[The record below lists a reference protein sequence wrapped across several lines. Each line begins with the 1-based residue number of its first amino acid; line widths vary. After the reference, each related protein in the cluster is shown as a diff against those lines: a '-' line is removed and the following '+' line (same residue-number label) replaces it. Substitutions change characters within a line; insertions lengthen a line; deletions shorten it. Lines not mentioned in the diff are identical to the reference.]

1 MNNYIHIKNY
11 LPLLLMISMILLYS
25 PISFA
30 ETVIH
35 RGNGTE
41 PETLDIHKS
50 SGVPEANIQR
60 DLFEGLITE
69 AADGTLI
76 AGVAERW
83 EQDKTGKK
91 WTFYLRKELKWSDG
105 HALSAQD
112 FVTAMQRAVNPKTA
126 SEYAFILWPILN
138 AEAISKGENTQLS
151 DLGVKAIDAQT
162 LEIHLENPTAYLTG
176 LLAHHMAYP
185 IPTHIMAKDAKHWAR
200 AKTMVSNG
208 AYTLQEWL
216 PQSHITLRKNPHYR
230 EQAKVAVD
238 SIIYYP
244 SEDKGTELKRFR
256 AGELDITEDIP
267 SDQLAWIMANLGEN
281 FHNSAYMGTY
291 YIALNLAK
299 APFKDQAKLRLA
311 LNLAIDRQILTE
323 KITKSGEIP
332 AWGWVPQGVSHYST
346 QTMQYS
352 DLDKKARQALAVKL
366 FAEAGYSKQKP
377 LEVEFL
383 YNTSDN
389 HKKVAIALAAM
400 WKQVLGVKLNLRN
413 EEWKVYL
420 NSRSQGQF
428 EMIRAGWIGDYNDA
442 YSFLSLF
449 RSDVGTMNP
458 SNYKNSAF
466 DALVKQS
473 EREVDSKK
481 RIDLLQQAETILL
494 QDLPLIPL
502 YYYTTQHL
510 VHKNI
515 VGWHDNVMD
524 IHPSR
529 YLSKKKP

>member
-1 MNNYIHIKNY
+1 
-11 LPLLLMISMILLYS
+11 
-25 PISFA
+25 
-30 ETVIH
+30 
-35 RGNGTE
+35 
-41 PETLDIHKS
+41 
-50 SGVPEANIQR
+50 
-60 DLFEGLITE
+60 
-69 AADGTLI
+69 
-76 AGVAERW
+76 
-83 EQDKTGKK
+83 
-91 WTFYLRKELKWSDG
+91 
-105 HALSAQD
+105 
-112 FVTAMQRAVNPKTA
+112 
-126 SEYAFILWPILN
+126 
-138 AEAISKGENTQLS
+138 
-151 DLGVKAIDAQT
+151 
-162 LEIHLENPTAYLTG
+162 
-176 LLAHHMAYP
+176 
-185 IPTHIMAKDAKHWAR
+185 
-200 AKTMVSNG
+200 
-208 AYTLQEWL
+208 
-216 PQSHITLRKNPHYR
+216 
-230 EQAKVAVD
+230 
-238 SIIYYP
+238 
-244 SEDKGTELKRFR
+244 
-256 AGELDITEDIP
+256 
-267 SDQLAWIMANLGEN
+267 
-281 FHNSAYMGTY
+281 
-291 YIALNLAK
+291 
-299 APFKDQAKLRLA
+299 
-311 LNLAIDRQILTE
+311 
-323 KITKSGEIP
+323 
-332 AWGWVPQGVSHYST
+332 
-346 QTMQYS
+346 MQYS